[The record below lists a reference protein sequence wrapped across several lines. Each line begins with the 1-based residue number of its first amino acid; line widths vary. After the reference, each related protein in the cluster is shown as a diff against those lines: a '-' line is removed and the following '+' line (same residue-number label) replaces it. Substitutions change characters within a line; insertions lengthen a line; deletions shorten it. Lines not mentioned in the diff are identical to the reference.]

1 MKPFM
6 PQFSGQ
12 LALDPLPEDFA
23 TRLQRRVESGL
34 LVAGRRDRADYQVMG
49 RDRSGIHFV
58 SRGFLTTYNVG
69 LNDVTV
75 NRAGGNQVR
84 YHVTFWGW
92 TRLAVLQGLLLGTT
106 LATVYLLSA
115 RFRDDVASHASGAWL
130 FWGMGM
136 FWSLVWPWVLTAL
149 HRPHAERALRR
160 ILHET
165 LSDPHAQ
172 AAEGNARRAS

>member
-1 MKPFM
+1 M
-6 PQFSGQ
+6 PHFSGH

-23 TRLQRRVESGL
+23 ARLQRRVENGL
-34 LVAGRRDRADYQVMG
+34 LVPGRRDRADYHVMA

-58 SRGFLTTYNVG
+58 ARGFLTTYNLG
-69 LNDVTV
+69 LNDVSV

-84 YHVTFWGW
+84 YEVTFWGW

-106 LATVYLLSA
+106 LATVYVLSA
-115 RFRDDVASHASGAWL
+115 RFRDDVASHQHGAWL
-130 FWGMGM
+130 FWGLGA

-165 LSDPHAQ
+165 LSDAHAYPAVGLAQ
-172 AAEGNARRAS
+172 RAS